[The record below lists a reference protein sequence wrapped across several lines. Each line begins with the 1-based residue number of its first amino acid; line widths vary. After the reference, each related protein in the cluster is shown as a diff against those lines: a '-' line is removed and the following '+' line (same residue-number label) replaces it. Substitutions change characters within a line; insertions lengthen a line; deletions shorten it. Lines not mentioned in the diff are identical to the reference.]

1 MRERGHD
8 VSGSDRTDSALLE
21 DLRSQG
27 IATTLKQDGSN
38 LPKNIDLFVYSEAI
52 PQDSPERKEAE
63 RRSIRQISYF
73 QAIGELTAGSNL
85 IAVCGTHGKSSTTAM
100 AASVLIAAGF
110 DPSVIV
116 GTKLPLL
123 GGKNWRRGA
132 GDLWIVEACE
142 YRRSFLHLKPKMI
155 LLTNADGDHFDYFR
169 DPDDYHAAFVE
180 FVSSLPADG
189 IVIAHGKDEQSMKI
203 VSDAKKKWID
213 ADLLPLP
220 ILSIPGIHMQKNA
233 LLVSALGKH
242 LGISETVTAN
252 ALQTYAGSWRRMEVK
267 GTVHGITVIDDYAHH
282 PLEIRATLSAMRE
295 KFAGRRIVAV
305 FQPHTNHRTLKL
317 WDDFASSFTD
327 ADAVMVTS
335 IYGARAE
342 KDTEKADESAFAE
355 AIFGRSRKHCIA
367 SGSLE
372 KTEQILCSDIA
383 KTGDVI
389 VIMGAGDSTNLSD
402 SLISSL
408 PSSSVRDHVH
418 IP

>member
-27 IATTLKQDGSN
+27 IATTLQQDGSS
-38 LPKNIDLFVYSEAI
+38 LPENIDLFVYSEAI
-52 PQDSPERKEAE
+52 PEDSPERKEAQ
-63 RRSIRQISYF
+63 RRGIRQISYF

-100 AASVLIAAGF
+100 AASVLIAAGL

-123 GGKNWRRGA
+123 GGRNWRRGA

-169 DPDDYHAAFVE
+169 DADDYHRAFLE
-180 FVSSLPADG
+180 FVSSLPEDG
-189 IVIAHGKDEQSMKI
+189 TVVAHGSDKQSMKI
-203 VSDAKKKWID
+203 VTLAKKRFID
-213 ADLLPLP
+213 ADLLTLP
-220 ILSIPGIHMQKNA
+220 FLSVPGMHMQKNA
-233 LLVSALGKH
+233 VLVSALGKH
-242 LGISETVTAN
+242 LEISETVTSE
-252 ALQTYAGSWRRMEVK
+252 ALKSYSGSWRRMEVK
-267 GTVHGITVIDDYAHH
+267 GTVHGITIVDDYAHH

-295 KFAGRRIVAV
+295 KFPGRRIVAV
-305 FQPHTNHRTLKL
+305 FQPHTHHRTLKL
-317 WDDFASSFTD
+317 WDEFALSFTD
-327 ADAVMVTS
+327 ADEIIVTS

-342 KDTEKADESAFAE
+342 KDTEKADESSFAE
-355 AIFGRSRKHCIA
+355 AIQKQSKRHCIA

-372 KTEQILCSDIA
+372 KTEQILCSNIT
-383 KTGDVI
+383 KSGEVI

-402 SLISSL
+402 RLLKIL
-408 PSSSVRDHVH
+408 
-418 IP
+418 